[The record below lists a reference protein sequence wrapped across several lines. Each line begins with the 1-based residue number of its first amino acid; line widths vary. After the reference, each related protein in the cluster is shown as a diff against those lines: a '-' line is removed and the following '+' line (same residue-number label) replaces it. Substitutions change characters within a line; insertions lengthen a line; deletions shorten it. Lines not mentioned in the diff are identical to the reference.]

1 MKVVQSRP
9 GAIALVLFIATLL
22 AARPMG
28 LGLDDHNY
36 LEYFNSAEEILSRYD
51 GVSVVMNEPLWLL
64 VCYGANVVF
73 GSEGSLR
80 FIIFASSVFAGI
92 GLARINR
99 WELMPVV
106 LYFALPVSLKN
117 HVDHLR
123 QGYALGV
130 YLLLFSLGGHWRVLR
145 FATPL
150 VHASFW
156 VVIVIDVLLAWY
168 YKRHP
173 ERTRVD
179 ALKVLLV
186 SAGVSMA
193 LSFGLAQVAA
203 ALGFRQ
209 ADVYDF
215 MASEGSGVAF
225 FLWLALLPML
235 FVLANR
241 RCFGPFAAF
250 LGFYLG
256 GYYFS
261 PVAARIFEN
270 SYFLL
275 CSSAPTDS
283 RERRFLFWAMLIT
296 MGIAFAFTGNLYLR
310 LLTLE
315 AAPS

>member
-1 MKVVQSRP
+1 MQVAQPSRSF
-9 GAIALVLFIATLL
+9 ALAMVLLIATLL

-28 LGLDDHNY
+28 LGLDDENY
-36 LEYFNSAEEILSRYD
+36 LEYFNGAQEILSRYE
-51 GVSVVMNEPLWLL
+51 GLSYVFNEPLWLL
-64 VCYGANVVF
+64 LCYSANALLGDEGA
-73 GSEGSLR
+73 LR
-80 FIIFASSVFAGI
+80 FVIFASSAFAGV
-92 GLARINR
+92 GVARMNR
-99 WELMPVV
+99 WSLLPIV
-106 LYFALPVSLKN
+106 LYFALPTSLKN

-123 QGYALGV
+123 QGFALGLYV
-130 YLLLFSLGGHWRVLR
+130 FLFTAEGRWRTLR

-156 VVIVIDVLLAWY
+156 VVIVIDVLLARY
-168 YKRHP
+168 YDRHP

-179 ALKVLLV
+179 ALKILLV
-186 SAGVSMA
+186 SAGVSVA

-215 MASEGSGVAF
+215 LASEGSGAAF
-225 FLWLALLPML
+225 LSWLVLLPVL
-235 FVLANR
+235 FALANR
-241 RCFGPFAAF
+241 QYFGPFAAF

-275 CSSAPTDS
+275 CSSAPTAS
-283 RERRFLFWAMLIT
+283 RSKRLVFWAILIA
-296 MGIAFAFTGNLYLR
+296 MCIALGFTGSLYPR
-310 LLTLE
+310 LLGMS
-315 AAPS
+315 AD